1 MAKIYYANRAY
12 YSIEEKVDVD
22 DVVSE
27 INYNW
32 YYDEDKHI
40 VIRET
45 IADGSFKIWFQNIV
59 IDDNSTGKFRY
70 LVPATLRTYALAK
83 NGVAAEAQLETQVGN
98 AGRAGFEYLSSNQN
112 MYIYLN
118 VTGQADRKLA
128 GKIVKCL
135 IYSTDA
141 GNSANHLS
149 EWTDPTF
156 DPING

>member
-1 MAKIYYANRAY
+1 MAKIYYKDRAY

-27 INYNW
+27 IKYNW
-32 YYDEDKHI
+32 YYDEGKHI

-45 IADGSFKIWFQNIV
+45 IADGSFKIWLQDIV
-59 IDDNSTGKFRY
+59 IDDNSTGAFRY
-70 LVPATLRTYALAK
+70 LVPSNLRTYALAK
-83 NGVAAEAQLETQVGN
+83 NGVAAAAQLETQVGN

-118 VTGQADRKLA
+118 VTGQASRKLA
-128 GKIVKCL
+128 GTIVKAL
-135 IYSTDA
+135 MYSTDT
-141 GNSANHLS
+141 GNSSDHLD

>member
-32 YYDEDKHI
+32 YYNSDKSL
-40 VIRET
+40 VVRET
-45 IADGSFKIWFQNIV
+45 IADGSYKIWFNNLV
-59 IDDNSTGKFRY
+59 IDTQYSGQPRYKVPDNLNNFG
-70 LVPATLRTYALAK
+70 VLRNTIRVK
-83 NGVAAEAQLETQVGN
+83 AEIVSGMEI
-98 AGRAGFEYLSSNQN
+98 AGYAGFEYGSGQSYVYLNRVGGSSNRYN
-112 MYIYLN
+112 G
-118 VTGQADRKLA
+118 T
-128 GKIVKCL
+128 IVKA
-135 IYSTDA
+135 IMYSTDT
-141 GNSANHLS
+141 GNASDHLS